1 MKLYTCTD
9 HDGHWVGVASVIVA
23 EDETAARGLLQQ
35 ALIREGLNPHSAFT
49 LSDWSL
55 ERPMALI
62 LQNGEY

>member
-9 HDGHWVGVASVIVA
+9 HDGHMGPTAAIILA
-23 EDETAARGLLQQ
+23 EDETAARGLLQL

-55 ERPMALI
+55 DRPMALI